1 MIMENIKRQ
10 FRKIPY
16 LFLCMLLSSVTA
28 YAQNKVT
35 VKGVVLDSNGE
46 TIIGANITLKGNN
59 TIGTISDIDG
69 NFVLEV
75 PNDKAILIV
84 SFVGMATKEVKV
96 DGNKMLKI
104 TLADDSELLDEVV
117 VVGYGQQKKASVV
130 GAISQTDGK
139 ALQKHE
145 GISSLGQALT
155 GNLPGLITYSSTGQ
169 PGEEEPK
176 IVIRSQTSWNG
187 SDPLVL
193 VDGVERPMSSVDMSS
208 VESISVLKDASAT
221 AVYGVKGA
229 NGVILI
235 TTKRGQ
241 DGKAVINIKANM
253 TMKVVSKLPEKYD
266 SYDTFML
273 KNATIEKELA
283 DYPTGWSNYKPMQI
297 INKYRYPANIDEWDR
312 YPNVDWENELFR
324 NVATSYSA
332 NANISGGSRFVKYFA
347 SVDFVHEGDLFK
359 EFKTKRGYQ
368 STYGYNRLNMRSNLD
383 FKLTS
388 TTDFSVNLFGS
399 NGVRTTPWGANS
411 TSDGLW
417 NSIYQTAPDAFRPV
431 YSDGIYG
438 YFAPRD
444 ADSPNAIA
452 NLSNSGVEQ
461 RTTTRINTDFILKQ
475 SLDFVTKGLNFRGSI
490 TLDNTLVEEDRG
502 INDEYNYTIQK
513 YIDPE
518 TGLVSWKQGEDYR
531 ESIKWATQAGSVDKK
546 ATFRKLYY
554 QLQLNYA
561 RQFGKH
567 DVTAMG
573 LFSREQYA
581 TGSEFAHYRED
592 WVFRTTY
599 NYDTRYFLEVNG
611 AYNGSEKFGAN
622 NRFDFFPSFSLGWML
637 SGEKFMKWFK
647 GMDMLKFRAS
657 WGRIGDDS
665 AGSRWLYQTQYKND
679 KTGAY
684 MGDPVSSTPY
694 AIYYVSQL
702 GNADISWE
710 KVEKRNLGADYSFLN
725 GLIAGSFDY
734 FKDKRTDILISGD
747 KRAVPSY
754 FGEKAPTVNLGEVE
768 SQGWEWTLRS
778 SYLFNNGLRLYG
790 QFNMT
795 HATNKV
801 LFADDPEL
809 KASYRRSQGYAINQV
824 RTYLDYGHIRSWDD
838 VYGSTERLS
847 NNDYK
852 YSGDYLIMDFNGD
865 GLIDDNDQ
873 APYQY
878 SDVPQNTYST
888 TLGME
893 YKGFQV
899 SVQFYGVS
907 NVTRTVDFPTFKNTK
922 NIAYVEGTYYN
933 LQTGGNIPMPRWTSV
948 APTGANGTR
957 YLYDGSYLRLK
968 NVELAYTFQND
979 WVKRMRMKSLRIYLN
994 GDNLLLWTNM
1004 PDDRESNFSG
1014 SATSGAYPATRR
1026 FNLGIN
1032 ITL

>member
-1 MIMENIKRQ
+1 MENVKKE
-10 FRKIPY
+10 FRKIPCFL
-16 LFLCMLLSSVTA
+16 LFLLLSCMAAS
-28 YAQNKVT
+28 AQNKQT
-35 VKGVVLDSNGE
+35 VKGVVVDSKGE
-46 TIIGANITLKGNN
+46 TIIGANVTLKSNSS
-59 TIGTISDIDG
+59 IGTISDIDG
-69 NFVLEV
+69 NFVLSV
-75 PNDKAILIV
+75 PGSNPVLVFSYI
-84 SFVGMATKEVKV
+84 GMKTQEVKV
-96 DGNKMLKI
+96 NGTKFIKV
-104 TLADDSELLDEVV
+104 TLEDDSEQLDEVV
-117 VVGYGQQKKASVV
+117 IVGYGQQKKASVV
-130 GAISQTDGK
+130 GAISQTDAK
-139 ALQKHE
+139 TLQRHE

-176 IVIRSQTSWNG
+176 IVIRSQTSWNS

-241 DGKAVINIKANM
+241 EGRAVINIKANM
-253 TMKVVSKLPEKYD
+253 TMKVVSKLPDKYD

-297 INKYRYPANIDEWDR
+297 INKYRYPANSDEWDR

-324 NVATSYSA
+324 DVATSYSA

-359 EFKTKRGYQ
+359 EFETKRGYQ
-368 STYGYNRLNMRSNLD
+368 SSYGYNRINMRSNLD

-399 NGVRTTPWGANS
+399 NGVRTTPWGADS

-417 NSIYQTAPDAFRPV
+417 NSVYQTAPDAFRPV
-431 YSDGIYG
+431 YSDGTYG

-444 ADSPNAIA
+444 ADAPNAIA

-475 SLDFVTKGLNFRGSI
+475 KLDFITKGLNFRGSF

-531 ESIKWATQAGSVDKK
+531 ESIKWVTEAGSVNKW
-546 ATFRKLYY
+546 ATYRKLYY

-573 LFSREQYA
+573 LFSRERYA
-581 TGSEFAHYRED
+581 SGSEFAHYRED

-599 NYDTRYFLEVNG
+599 NYDTRYFVEVNG
-611 AYNGSEKFGAN
+611 AYNGSEKFGSN

-647 GMDMLKFRAS
+647 GIDMLKLRAS

-665 AGSRWLYQTQYKND
+665 AGDRWLYQTQYKND

-684 MGDPVSSTPY
+684 MGDPVSATPY
-694 AIYYVSQL
+694 TIYYVSQL

-710 KVEKRNLGADYSFLN
+710 KVEKRNFGADYSFLN

-734 FKDKRTDILISGD
+734 FKDKRTDILISGSS
-747 KRAVPSY
+747 RAVPSY

-768 SQGWEWTLRS
+768 SQGWEWSLRS
-778 SYLFNNGLRLYG
+778 NYVFRNGLRLYG

-809 KASYRRSQGYAINQV
+809 KASYRKSQGYAIGQV
-824 RTYLDYGHIRSWDD
+824 KSYLDYGHIRSWDD

-878 SDVPQNTYST
+878 STVPQNTYST
-888 TLGME
+888 TVGME

-907 NVTRTVDFPTFKNTK
+907 NVMREVNFPTFNNSK
-922 NIAYVEGTYYN
+922 NIAYAEGSYYN
-933 LQTGGNIPMPRWTSV
+933 VQTGGGDLPMPRWTSV
-948 APTGANGTR
+948 APTGSNGTR
-957 YLYDGSYLRLK
+957 YWYDGSYLRLK

-979 WVKRMRMKSLRIYLN
+979 WVKRMHMKSLRIYLN

-1014 SATSGAYPATRR
+1014 SATSGAYPATKR

>member
-1 MIMENIKRQ
+1 MVMKNVKQE

-16 LFLCMLLSSVTA
+16 LVLLLFFSCLSA
-28 YAQNKVT
+28 YAQHGFMVNGT
-35 VKGVVLDSNGE
+35 VVDSKGE
-46 TIIGANITLKGNN
+46 AIIGASVALKGS
-59 TIGTISDIDG
+59 TSVGTITDLDG
-69 NFVLEV
+69 HFKLTV
-75 PNDKAILIV
+75 PNDKAVLIV
-84 SFVGMATKEVKV
+84 SFIGMIPQEVKV
-96 DGNKMLKI
+96 TGQKAIKV
-104 TLADDSELLDEVV
+104 TLADDNVQLQEVV

-130 GAISQTDGK
+130 GAISQTDAK
-139 ALQKHE
+139 VLQKHE

-176 IVIRSQTSWNG
+176 IVIRSQTSWNS

-241 DGKAVINIKANM
+241 DGKAVINVKANM

-297 INKYRYPANIDEWDR
+297 INKYRHPANIDEWDR

-611 AYNGSEKFGAN
+611 AYNGSEKFGTN

-684 MGDPVSSTPY
+684 MGDPVSATPY